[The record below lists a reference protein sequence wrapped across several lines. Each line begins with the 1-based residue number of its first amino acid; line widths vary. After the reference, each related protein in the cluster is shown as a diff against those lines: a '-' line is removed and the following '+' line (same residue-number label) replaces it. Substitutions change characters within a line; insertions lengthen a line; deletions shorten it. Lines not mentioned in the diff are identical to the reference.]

1 MTLEIDPA
9 APLWVKLAADA
20 LLYLH
25 IGGGAVSLVSGTAA
39 LVFRKGARAHRVAGR
54 VFVGAMLVMAGI
66 GAGVAPFL
74 PERLSILGG
83 LATFYLVATAALT
96 VWRPPGHAGRLEA
109 VALAAA
115 IGLAGL
121 TVTLGWMAAND
132 PTGTL
137 DGQPWQG
144 LVLFAFIL
152 TFATSGDL
160 HLVLRGGISGA
171 GRIARHL
178 WRMCAALF
186 IAATSFFLGQPD
198 FVPWPLRGTAWVHV
212 PPLATLIVMAYW
224 LVRFRGP
231 AFGTMSRLPFEV
243 SSPRGP
249 SRCSSPRPGVAG
261 LPSRR

>member
-1 MTLEIDPA
+1 
-9 APLWVKLAADA
+9 
-20 LLYLH
+20 
-25 IGGGAVSLVSGTAA
+25 VSGAAA
-39 LVFRKGARAHRVAGR
+39 LAFRKGGPVHRLAGR
-54 VFVGAMLVMAGI
+54 VFVAAMLAMAAV

-96 VWRPPGHAGRLEA
+96 VWRPPGRAGRLE
-109 VALAAA
+109 VIALAAA

-144 LVLFAFIL
+144 LVLFAVIL
-152 TFATSGDL
+152 AFATGGDL
-160 HLVLRGGISGA
+160 RLVLRGGISGA

-198 FVPWPLRGTAWVHV
+198 FVPWPLRGTAWVYL
-212 PPLATLIVMAYW
+212 PPLAALLVMGYW
-224 LVRFRGP
+224 LVRL
-231 AFGTMSRLPFEV
+231 RLGR
-243 SSPRGP
+243 SSPSMGP
-249 SRCSSPRPGVAG
+249 DWRQWRSVA
-261 LPSRR
+261 RDTAD

>member
-1 MTLEIDPA
+1 MSPGVEMTLETDPA
-9 APLWVKLAADA
+9 APLWVKLAADT

-25 IGGGAVSLVSGTAA
+25 VGGGAVGLVSGAAA
-39 LVFRKGARAHRVAGR
+39 LAFRKGGPAHRLAGR
-54 VFVGAMLVMAGI
+54 VFVAAMLAMAAV

-96 VWRPPGHAGRLEA
+96 VWRPPGRAGRLEV

-115 IGLAGL
+115 IVLAGL

-132 PTGTL
+132 PMGTL

-144 LVLFAFIL
+144 LVLFAVIL
-152 TFATSGDL
+152 AFATGGDL
-160 HLVLRGGISGA
+160 RLVLRGGIPGA

-198 FVPWPLRGTAWVHV
+198 FVPWPLRGTAWFYLT
-212 PPLATLIVMAYW
+212 PLAALLVMGYW
-224 LVRFRGP
+224 LVRVKLG
-231 AFGTMSRLPFEV
+231 
-243 SSPRGP
+243 SSWPNAEPRV
-249 SRCSSPRPGVAG
+249 RI
-261 LPSRR
+261 